1 MGRVEQIRVIR
12 QVCIYTSRSGITV
25 RSIIIP
31 VFLGSLRLIVKEKK
45 ERIAFERILMQDNL
59 Q

>member
-1 MGRVEQIRVIR
+1 MYLYFKVRNN
-12 QVCIYTSRSGITV
+12 TV
-25 RSIIIP
+25 GSIIIP